1 MFMDTMTPPAIEAYI
16 EVQTPYIFDM
26 KLGDVTGDQ
35 VDDFIYLAGSK
46 SSPDAIYQEDLT
58 LFIVDGITNE
68 TITQV
73 LPLKGGYGGM
83 LFVGDFNQDF
93 IEDVYVSVSSGGSGN
108 INYYYLYSFREKTPI
123 QLFDYE
129 KFNEETQWQVTFQDG
144 FKIELTNGFNQT
156 FRLDVSKKDLQL
168 LSKYYNP
175 DGSVKGTIKGEVLP
189 LGGLAPIITPL
200 GNGTYDLVALQR
212 IIGIATVDDFGV
224 IETYLTFKGQRFNP
238 YEIVVGDHQFFK

>member
-1 MFMDTMTPPAIEAYI
+1 M
-16 EVQTPYIFDM
+16 
-26 KLGDVTGDQ
+26 
-35 VDDFIYLAGSK
+35 
-46 SSPDAIYQEDLT
+46 T

-156 FRLDVSKKDLQL
+156 FRLDVSKKIYNYYLSTTIRMEALRERLKARYYRSGDWHRSL
-168 LSKYYNP
+168 L
-175 DGSVKGTIKGEVLP
+175 
-189 LGGLAPIITPL
+189 
-200 GNGTYDLVALQR
+200 
-212 IIGIATVDDFGV
+212 
-224 IETYLTFKGQRFNP
+224 
-238 YEIVVGDHQFFK
+238 H

>member
-1 MFMDTMTPPAIEAYI
+1 MFIDAMTAPAIQEYI

-35 VDDFIYLAGSK
+35 VDDFVYLAGSK

-58 LFIVDGITNE
+58 LYIVDGITNE

-83 LFVGDFNQDF
+83 IFIGDFNQDF

-108 INYYYLYSFREKTPI
+108 VNYYYLYSFREKMPV

-129 KFNEETQWQVTFQDG
+129 KYNEENQWQVTFQNG
-144 FKIELTNGFNQT
+144 FKLELANQFNQT
-156 FRLDVSKKDLQL
+156 FTVDISKKDLQL
-168 LSKYYNP
+168 LSKYYHP
-175 DGSVKGTIKGEVLP
+175 DGSVKGQIQGEVLA
-189 LGGLAPIITPL
+189 LGGLSPIITPL
-200 GNGTYDLVALQR
+200 GNGTYDLVASQR
-212 IIGIATVDDFGV
+212 IVGIATGDHFGI
-224 IETYLTFKGQRFNP
+224 IETYLTFKGQSLYP
-238 YEIVVGDHQFFK
+238 YEIVVGEHQLLK